1 MCFASGAAL
10 VRQQQLSAAFVCCL
24 LYPRCA
30 IPFRHRPRSRRRIY
44 ICLYRT
50 QQLPSSQ
57 LGGKGE
63 TTANS
68 LPIPRTGHSNRW
80 MLPAAVVVASVLA
93 TFDAVT
99 RNQTRDLSL
108 VGCGTFLMSS
118 VIVITPGTV
127 FFPIRWSELGLNPR
141 PSAFQPHVFPT
152 PPLVYNA
159 H

>member
-1 MCFASGAAL
+1 MSCKAVLAL
-10 VRQQQLSAAFVCCL
+10 
-24 LYPRCA
+24 
-30 IPFRHRPRSRRRIY
+30 
-44 ICLYRT
+44 
-50 QQLPSSQ
+50 
-57 LGGKGE
+57 GWKGE

-118 VIVITPGTV
+118 VIFLFLFL
-127 FFPIRWSELGLNPR
+127 FFFR
-141 PSAFQPHVFPT
+141 H
-152 PPLVYNA
+152 
-159 H
+159 

>member
-1 MCFASGAAL
+1 
-10 VRQQQLSAAFVCCL
+10 
-24 LYPRCA
+24 
-30 IPFRHRPRSRRRIY
+30 
-44 ICLYRT
+44 
-50 QQLPSSQ
+50 
-57 LGGKGE
+57 
-63 TTANS
+63 
-68 LPIPRTGHSNRW
+68 

-127 FFPIRWSELGLNPR
+127 FVSDSMERVGFEPTTLSFSASRLPHSTTSVQR
-141 PSAFQPHVFPT
+141 PLAGNAQATPT
-152 PPLVYNA
+152 SNA